1 MSDSYNRKK
10 IDFNTYAMEITEI
23 KSSLQLETVLQHY
36 NLKPDANNRLCCP
49 WHDDK
54 TPSLQLYLKTNTWTC
69 FSSNCTAGSGDV
81 IDFVMRMEKGTKH
94 EALVKCKELIGSAPK
109 PSAKPKPSTK
119 TISDD
124 LSRITVLSKFYNGRK
139 NTFKRSEDAR
149 AYALSRGLPYDG
161 EHFLYMGKVKDL
173 RWTGEL
179 RDSII
184 ALGIQIFKRCLLFAM
199 RNESGQIVNLYGRS
213 IFGDKGSKHYY
224 LKGKLQGLYPRW
236 PSKQTQRLILCESHI
251 DTVTVLS
258 YVSSLSDGEMG
269 MAWQCLSLYGTN
281 GFTADHIES
290 IGQLEQL
297 EEVVLFLDG
306 DAAGQEAIRKLSHK
320 IRDISTDIRVS
331 YVATP
336 EGDDPNS
343 LIVKTKESERST
355 VLTELIEKRK
365 ELIFSS
371 SESSIEESKAGG
383 QANNTELPWDEGIE
397 SNRQA
402 VTDRGQLHTDHAE
415 LLVYTYGRLQISLLG
430 GIKVTGLD
438 RMRVTVKVERRGSS
452 IHLPIRHSL
461 DLYHAKQVDQL
472 AVMISDQLDMAK
484 GQIEL
489 LLSYMTSALES
500 YRAKRLDLLKPKQPV
515 GYEMSVS
522 ARNTAIQYLK
532 SGSLWD
538 RTIEDIAETGII
550 GERSNAL
557 IAYMAYTSRKRE
569 KPLHIM
575 CLGASGTGKTYLQEK
590 IGALI
595 PDEEKI
601 EITSLSDNALYYF
614 GRTELKHKLIL
625 IEDLDGAENVL
636 YPLRELQSKRRI
648 SKTVTTKDN
657 KGNLKTL
664 NLTVEGPV
672 SVSGCT
678 TRERIYEDNANRCI
692 LLYIDDSKAQD
703 RRIMDYQRK
712 ASAGV
717 ISTVVQER
725 KKFLL
730 QDVQRVL
737 RPIKV
742 INPYAEY
749 IDLPPEVFKPR
760 RTLLILLSFIETV
773 TYYHQYQRKVH
784 TNQYTGGQYIKST
797 IKDIELSFELMQ
809 PVLFAKSDELSKGCR
824 RFLERLKSVIGQG
837 SSFYS
842 QDIRRQFRLSS
853 STVHRY
859 IRELKNNGYI
869 RYKGGNR
876 QQGYEYKI
884 NDYDEY
890 TQLRSAI
897 DDRLQQII
905 EDIKNGIPEVS
916 HRQNGINKSQTI
928 KALA

>member
-1 MSDSYNRKK
+1 MVVRILLREAK
-10 IDFNTYAMEITEI
+10 
-23 KSSLQLETVLQHY
+23 
-36 NLKPDANNRLCCP
+36 
-49 WHDDK
+49 
-54 TPSLQLYLKTNTWTC
+54 
-69 FSSNCTAGSGDV
+69 
-81 IDFVMRMEKGTKH
+81 MRE
-94 EALVKCKELIGSAPK
+94 P
-109 PSAKPKPSTK
+109 
-119 TISDD
+119 
-124 LSRITVLSKFYNGRK
+124 
-139 NTFKRSEDAR
+139 
-149 AYALSRGLPYDG
+149 
-161 EHFLYMGKVKDL
+161 DL
-173 RWTGEL
+173 RWTGDL

-184 ALGIQIFKRCLLFAM
+184 ALGIQSFKRCLLFAM

-213 IFGDKGSKHYY
+213 IFGDKGNRHYY

-236 PSKQTQRLILCESHI
+236 PSQQAERLILCESHI

-281 GFTADHIES
+281 GFTDDHIEA

-306 DAAGQEAIRKLSHK
+306 DAAGQEAVRKIGHK
-320 IRDISTDIRVS
+320 IRDISTAIRVS
-331 YVATP
+331 YVAIP

-343 LIVKTKESERST
+343 LVVKAKESERST

-365 ELIFSS
+365 ELVFSS
-371 SESSIEESKAGG
+371 IDHSIEESK
-383 QANNTELPWDEGIE
+383 TTIPWAASIE

-430 GIKVTGLD
+430 GIRVTGLE
-438 RMRVTVKVERRGSS
+438 RMRVTVKVERRDSS
-452 IHLPIRHSL
+452 VHLPIRHSL

-489 LLSYMTSALES
+489 LLSYMTSALEA
-500 YRAKRLDLLKPKQPV
+500 YRAKRLDLLKPKQPM

-522 ARNTAIQYLK
+522 ARMTAIEYLRRD
-532 SGSLWD
+532 SLWD
-538 RTIEDIAETGII
+538 RTIEDIASTGII
-550 GERSNAL
+550 GERNNAF
-557 IAYMAYTSRKRE
+557 IAFMAYTSRKRE

-625 IEDLDGAENVL
+625 IEDLDGAENAL
-636 YPLRELQSKRRI
+636 YPLRELQSKRQI

-657 KGNLKTL
+657 KGNLKTV

-717 ISTVVQER
+717 ISTAAQER
-725 KKFLL
+725 KKSLL

-773 TYYHQYQRKVH
+773 TYYHQYQRELH
-784 TNQYTGGQYIKST
+784 TDEYTGGQYIKST

-809 PVLFAKSDELSKGCR
+809 PVLFAKSDELSKASR
-824 RFLERLKSVIGQG
+824 RFLERLKKEVRQG
-837 SSFYS
+837 ERFYS
-842 QDIRRQFRLSS
+842 KQLRKKLRINIHTMKRYLRELSS
-853 STVHRY
+853 Y
-859 IRELKNNGYI
+859 GYVKI
-869 RYKGGNR
+869 KGGSR
-876 QQGYEYKI
+876 YQGWEYEIADYE
-884 NDYDEY
+884 DYD
-890 TQLRSAI
+890 QLQEGITKKLEAI
-897 DDRLQQII
+897 LSKIR
-905 EDIKNGIPEVS
+905 
-916 HRQNGINKSQTI
+916 KSVGQ
-928 KALA
+928 

>member
-1 MSDSYNRKK
+1 
-10 IDFNTYAMEITEI
+10 
-23 KSSLQLETVLQHY
+23 
-36 NLKPDANNRLCCP
+36 
-49 WHDDK
+49 
-54 TPSLQLYLKTNTWTC
+54 
-69 FSSNCTAGSGDV
+69 
-81 IDFVMRMEKGTKH
+81 
-94 EALVKCKELIGSAPK
+94 
-109 PSAKPKPSTK
+109 
-119 TISDD
+119 
-124 LSRITVLSKFYNGRK
+124 
-139 NTFKRSEDAR
+139 
-149 AYALSRGLPYDG
+149 
-161 EHFLYMGKVKDL
+161 
-173 RWTGEL
+173 
-179 RDSII
+179 
-184 ALGIQIFKRCLLFAM
+184 M

-236 PSKQTQRLILCESHI
+236 PSQQTERLILCESHI

-281 GFTADHIES
+281 GFTADHVES
-290 IGQLEQL
+290 IGGLKQLK
-297 EEVVLFLDG
+297 EVVLFLDG
-306 DAAGQEAIRKLSHK
+306 DAAGQEAIRKLTHK
-320 IRDISTDIRVS
+320 IRDIKTTIVISYVSTDKG
-331 YVATP
+331 
-336 EGDDPNS
+336 EDPNS
-343 LIVKTKESERST
+343 IIVQAKETERSA
-355 VLTELIEKRK
+355 VLTKLIEDRK
-365 ELIFSS
+365 QLVFSS
-371 SESSIEESKAGG
+371 IDHSVEESKGD
-383 QANNTELPWDEGIE
+383 TELPWDEGIE
-397 SNRQA
+397 SNRH
-402 VTDRGQLHTDHAE
+402 VVVDRGQLHSDHAE
-415 LLVYTYGRLQISLLG
+415 LLLYTYDRLQISLLG

-438 RMRVTVKVERRGSS
+438 RMRVTVKVERRDSS
-452 IHLPIRHSL
+452 VHLPIRHSL

-489 LLSYMTSALES
+489 LLSYMTSALEG

-515 GYEMSVS
+515 GYEMSAS
-522 ARNTAIQYLK
+522 ARNSAIQYLK
-532 SGSLWD
+532 SGALWD
-538 RTIEDIAETGII
+538 RTIADIAGTGII

-557 IAYMAYTSRKRE
+557 ITYMAYTSRKRE

-590 IGALI
+590 IGSLI

-717 ISTVVQER
+717 ISTTDQER
-725 KKFLL
+725 KKTLL
-730 QDVQRVL
+730 QNVQRVL
-737 RPIKV
+737 RPIRV

-760 RTLLILLSFIETV
+760 RTLLILLSFIETI
-773 TYYHQYQRKVH
+773 TYYHQYQREIH
-784 TNQYTGGQYIKST
+784 TDQYTGGQYIKST
-797 IKDIELSFELMQ
+797 IKDIELSFKLMQ

-824 RFLERLKSVIGQG
+824 RFLERLKSVIGEG
-837 SSFYS
+837 SSFYT

-890 TQLRSAI
+890 KQLRSAI
-897 DDRLQQII
+897 DDRLNEII
-905 EDIKNGIPEVS
+905 ESIKNGIPEVS
-916 HRQNGINKSQTI
+916 QEHNGINKSQKI
-928 KALA
+928 NALA

>member
-1 MSDSYNRKK
+1 M
-10 IDFNTYAMEITEI
+10 TITEI
-23 KSSLQLETVLQHY
+23 KSRLTLQTVLHHY
-36 NLKPDANNRLCCP
+36 NLTPDKNHRLCCP

-54 TPSLQLYLKTNTWTC
+54 TPSLQLYPKTNTWTC
-69 FSSNCTAGSGDV
+69 FSSNCDAGSGDV

-109 PSAKPKPSTK
+109 VITTPKSKTK
-119 TISDD
+119 EISDD
-124 LSRITVLSKFYNGRK
+124 LSRIAVLSKFYNGRK

-161 EHFLYMGKVKDL
+161 EYFLYMGKVTDL

-184 ALGIQIFKRCLLFAM
+184 ALGIQSFKRCLLFAM

-213 IFGDKGSKHYY
+213 IFGDGGSKHYY
-224 LKGKLQGLYPRW
+224 LKGKLQGLYPQW
-236 PSKQTQRLILCESHI
+236 PSQRTERLILCESHI

-281 GFTADHIES
+281 GFTPDHVDS
-290 IGQLEQL
+290 IGGLKQL

-320 IRDISTDIRVS
+320 IRDIKTTIVIS
-331 YVATP
+331 YVSTP
-336 EGDDPNS
+336 DGEDANS
-343 LIVKTKESERST
+343 IIVQAKESDRSA
-355 VLTELIEKRK
+355 VLTKLIEDRK
-365 ELIFSS
+365 QL
-371 SESSIEESKAGG
+371 EESVEEGKGD
-383 QANNTELPWDEGIE
+383 TELPWDESIE
-397 SNRQA
+397 SNRQE
-402 VTDRGQLHTDHAE
+402 VTDRGQLHADHAE

-438 RMRVTVKVERRGSS
+438 RMRVTVKVERRDSS
-452 IHLPIRHSL
+452 IHLPIRHGL

-484 GQIEL
+484 GQLEL
-489 LLSYMTSALES
+489 LLSYMTSALEA
-500 YRAKRLDLLKPKQPV
+500 YRSKRLDLMKPKQPV

-522 ARNTAIQYLK
+522 ARMTAIEYLRRD
-532 SGSLWD
+532 SLWD
-538 RTIEDIAETGII
+538 RTIEDIASTGII
-550 GERSNAL
+550 GERNNAF
-557 IAYMAYTSRKRE
+557 IAFMAYTSRKRE

-614 GRTELKHKLIL
+614 ERTELKHKLIL
-625 IEDLDGAENVL
+625 IEDLDGAENAL
-636 YPLRELQSKRRI
+636 YPLRELQSKRQI

-657 KGNLKTL
+657 KGNLKTV

-717 ISTVVQER
+717 ISTAAQER
-725 KKFLL
+725 KKSLL

-773 TYYHQYQRKVH
+773 TYYHQYQRELH
-784 TNQYTGGQYIKST
+784 TDEHTGAQYIKST

-809 PVLFAKSDELSKGCR
+809 PVLFAKSDELSKASR
-824 RFLERLKSVIGQG
+824 RFLERLKKEVRQG
-837 SSFYS
+837 ERFYS
-842 QDIRRQFRLSS
+842 KQLRKKLRINIHTMKRYLRELSS
-853 STVHRY
+853 Y
-859 IRELKNNGYI
+859 GYVKI
-869 RYKGGNR
+869 KGGSR
-876 QQGYEYKI
+876 YQGWEYEIADYG
-884 NDYDEY
+884 DYD
-890 TQLRSAI
+890 QLQEGITKKLEAI
-897 DDRLQQII
+897 LLKIR
-905 EDIKNGIPEVS
+905 
-916 HRQNGINKSQTI
+916 KSVGQ
-928 KALA
+928 